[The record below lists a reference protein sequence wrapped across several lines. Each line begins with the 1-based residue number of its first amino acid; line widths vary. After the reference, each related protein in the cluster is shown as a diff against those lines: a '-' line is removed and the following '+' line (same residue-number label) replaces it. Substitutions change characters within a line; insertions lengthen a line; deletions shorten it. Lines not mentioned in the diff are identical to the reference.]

1 MERVQSLMI
10 QARTLVQRLG
20 RCSADSAWAHKASG
34 VRASLDKCL
43 VRAESGSIN
52 IGRLEHLMQ
61 LGYELL
67 QKAAESIPD
76 PQDLRNPD
84 AKA

>member
-1 MERVQSLMI
+1 MEKKQSLMI

-20 RCSADSAWAHKASG
+20 RCSADSVWAHKASG

-43 VRAESGSIN
+43 ARVESGSSN
-52 IGRLEHLMQ
+52 TDRLEDLMQ

-76 PQDLRNPD
+76 PENEHR
-84 AKA
+84 